1 MAVDVAVALA
11 VAVVVVAGVGI
22 GVGVW
27 MVVVGCG
34 FVGLRLSEAEPLAV
48 AADKVGGAKHHLWL
62 SHTH

>member
-1 MAVDVAVALA
+1 MAVAVAVALA
-11 VAVVVVAGVGI
+11 VAVVVVA

>member
-1 MAVDVAVALA
+1 MAVAVALA
-11 VAVVVVAGVGI
+11 VAVVVVA